1 MATVK
6 ILGWFL
12 FPAAAVAVALFVAPA
27 LAAADPARPHAAA
40 AQRAAECETAGIVP
54 DSVAVISTSTL
65 AGAVSGHT
73 IRFQLCPYPDRAAA
87 AGGEAGPPVYPD
99 SISLLWNQ
107 FYLHQPEERGIVL
120 TAAGAGKSWPAAA
133 PYSSRL
139 CYATLQGEGV
149 SVKFADG
156 DGLNG
161 LIPAADRNIPLTLQF
176 DLPETAGMINPFF
189 TDEYRWRIALHYDRG
204 DYGDA
209 YATVVNMPIVAPPLT
224 STAGIRLSPNVG
236 PPGTTVTLVG
246 HGFPPHSSV
255 QSVQVDWL
263 AVPPYDPAST
273 DDRGQFRMDIIIPD
287 LDYGRHLIQVE
298 VAGIPAAI
306 QFIVTNSDTL
316 GAVAIPTEEAIQNLG
331 DNLVR
336 VFHFDPNYNGW
347 RFYDPEIP
355 EVSTLAYFGNLGCYW
370 ILVKEPGE
378 VILNRRT
385 RNLTCQPDGK
395 CWNFIVW

>member
-1 MATVK
+1 MAAVK
-6 ILGWFL
+6 VLGWFL
-12 FPAAAVAVALFVAPA
+12 FPAMALAVALFVAPA
-27 LAAADPARPHAAA
+27 LAAADPARPQAAA

-54 DSVAVISTSTL
+54 DSVEIISDSNW

-73 IRFQLCPYPDRAAA
+73 IRFQLCPYPDPTAA
-87 AGGEAGPPVYPD
+87 AGGVAGPPAYPD
-99 SISLLWNQ
+99 SISLLWDK
-107 FYLHQPEERGIVL
+107 FYLHQPEEKGIVL
-120 TAAGAGKSWPAAA
+120 TAAGGGKSWPASA
-133 PYSSRL
+133 PYRSRL
-139 CYATLQGEGV
+139 CYTTLQGEGV

-209 YATVVNMPIVAPPLT
+209 YTATVEMPIVAPPLGVDA
-224 STAGIRLSPNVG
+224 SISLSDSSG
-236 PPGTTVTLVG
+236 PPGTTVTVAG
-246 HGFPPHSSV
+246 YGFPPLSPV
-255 QSVQVDWL
+255 QSVQVDWID
-263 AVPPYDPAST
+263 VTPEDPAAT
-273 DDRGQFRMDIIIPD
+273 DDQGQFRLDIIIPG
-287 LDYGRHLIQVE
+287 LDDGRHLIQVE

-306 QFIVTNSDTL
+306 QFTVISGSMGPLDT
-316 GAVAIPTEEAIQNLG
+316 PTAEAIQDLG

-355 EVSTLAYFGNLGCYW
+355 EVSTLTYFGNLGCYW
-370 ILVKEPGE
+370 LLVKEPGE
-378 VILNRRT
+378 VILGRKI
-385 RNLTCQPDGK
+385 RNLTCWPEGK